1 MANLKDT
8 QTTEML
14 LVPGSKLRRMLG
26 VSAVTLWR
34 WRRDQE
40 LSFPTAKLIN
50 GRNYFPWAE
59 VQDWLA
65 SRQRPRDVQQV

>member
-1 MANLKDT
+1 MASLKDT

-34 WRRDQE
+34 WRQDQE
-40 LSFPTAKLIN
+40 LAFPPAKLIN
-50 GRNYFPWAE
+50 GRNYFPWAD

-65 SRQRPRDVQQV
+65 RRQRAA

>member
-1 MANLKDT
+1 MTSLKHS
-8 QTTEML
+8 QAEML

-34 WRRDQE
+34 WRQDQK
-40 LSFPTAKLIN
+40 LAFPTAKLIN

-65 SRQRPRDVQQV
+65 RQQRAA